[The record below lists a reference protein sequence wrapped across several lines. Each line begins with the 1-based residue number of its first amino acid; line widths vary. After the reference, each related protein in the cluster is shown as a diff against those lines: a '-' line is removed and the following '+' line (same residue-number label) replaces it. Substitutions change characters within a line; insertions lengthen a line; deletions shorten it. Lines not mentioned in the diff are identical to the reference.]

1 MPRPGLHCWKA
12 ALNLIRIKLILDKK
26 RFLGNYSNYTVS
38 AICLNRMK
46 EVQANDVAGLIRSHK
61 TKCELPAVDK
71 NLQT

>member
-1 MPRPGLHCWKA
+1 MLESSLKFDPDQTDLGQ
-12 ALNLIRIKLILDKK
+12 K